1 MIHCNLCNVAFNNVQ
16 HTFVWANIAEDY
28 DMCFECQEVNG
39 DVAQQHN
46 LVLMTL
52 VQRANGLFAPEAP
65 PPNFLQ
71 PPVPF
76 VPVPENSPFAAFA
89 PFVPGV
95 SASQPPDPLFYKCWD
110 RGDNVTLKT
119 VTPGD
124 HDEFL
129 KIMKDH
135 KRMERIDR
143 DAALEEGFQVPLL
156 GSEMVKPLFRSVR
169 KKDKVQII
177 DFEDL
182 TGASGICI
190 GVDSPDGI
198 VKLDHNSEIKIVP
211 LENLVAVE

>member
-28 DMCFECQEVNG
+28 DMCFECQEMNG
-39 DVAQQHN
+39 DVAQQHS

-52 VQRANGLFAPEAP
+52 VQRTNGLFAPEAP

-71 PPVPF
+71 PP
-76 VPVPENSPFAAFA
+76 A
-89 PFVPGV
+89 PFVPGPDNSPFAV
-95 SASQPPDPLFYKCWD
+95 FGLPSAPAPVPDPLFYKCWD
-110 RGDNVTLKT
+110 HGDNVTLKM
-119 VTPGD
+119 VTPGN

-156 GSEMVKPLFRSVR
+156 HSDMVKPLFRAVR
-169 KKDKVQII
+169 KRDRVQIT

-190 GVDSPDGI
+190 GVDTGDGI
-198 VKLDHNSEIKIVP
+198 VKLDHTSEIKIVP